1 MNDASGNI
9 SSEKPK
15 PLKEKH
21 GFFHTL
27 VLLIHPEKVR
37 LSSIAFKR
45 TFGLGGMALLLFVV
59 QAITGVLLRFVYEPT
74 PAGAYDSIVF
84 INTQVLFG
92 ELIRNLHHWSGM
104 LIVVLVFLHFVR
116 VFYTQAYY
124 PPRRFNWVIGIVLLI
139 MVVLLNFTG
148 YLLPWDQ
155 LSYWAVTVS
164 TNMLEYVPVIG
175 EWLKTAIR
183 GGEEVNAPTLLIFY
197 NLHTGVLPIT
207 MLGFLVYHFWKV
219 RKAGGVITP
228 PENNKD
234 SAKRVSSIPH
244 LLEREVAAG
253 LALIAFLLLL
263 SIFVN
268 APLLDRADPSFS
280 PTPVKAP
287 WYFAG
292 VQELLLHFHPSIAVF
307 GIPFLVGLWLFS
319 FPYLKISKR
328 NPGTWFY
335 TDKGLKITISAA
347 ITSFVLS
354 ALAIL
359 IGEYFIDF
367 PAWLPGLPEIIS
379 NGIIPLC
386 IWGVILFTLGF
397 FVKKMFN
404 ASRTE
409 MHLWIFT
416 YLIVA
421 YMVLMLTGVFFR
433 GEGMA
438 LDLRF

>member
-1 MNDASGNI
+1 
-9 SSEKPK
+9 
-15 PLKEKH
+15 
-21 GFFHTL
+21 
-27 VLLIHPEKVR
+27 
-37 LSSIAFKR
+37 
-45 TFGLGGMALLLFVV
+45 
-59 QAITGVLLRFVYEPT
+59 
-74 PAGAYDSIVF
+74 
-84 INTQVLFG
+84 
-92 ELIRNLHHWSGM
+92 
-104 LIVVLVFLHFVR
+104 
-116 VFYTQAYY
+116 
-124 PPRRFNWVIGIVLLI
+124 
-139 MVVLLNFTG
+139 
-148 YLLPWDQ
+148 
-155 LSYWAVTVS
+155 
-164 TNMLEYVPVIG
+164 MLEYVPVIG

-280 PTPVKAP
+280 PNPVKAP